1 MGVSGAKHLN
11 LTRGRLNTLLNFLN
25 PARLFLKNFLVPRPN
40 FLNPLPTFLNPFLI
54 PLPTPLSLLN
64 GFNFFIIPPK
74 NAATLDQKKM
84 AAIAGL
90 LTDDEQLDPIL
101 DIISIGRYAAMVD
114 SYYIVLR
121 KIYIKV

>member
-11 LTRGRLNTLLNFLN
+11 RGLLILNAFLNLLN
-25 PARLFLKNFLVPRPN
+25 PARLFVKTFLTPLPAL
-40 FLNPLPTFLNPFLI
+40 LNPLPTFLNPFLI
-54 PLPTPLSLLN
+54 PLPTPFSLLN
-64 GFNFFIIPPK
+64 GFNLPNNPPK

-121 KIYIKV
+121 KYI